1 MAFGRIVLVLS
12 AVLWLPYG
20 VYLCF
25 HPGYLAEAAGVA
37 FTSPTGSTEIR
48 AMYGGLQTAVGIL
61 ALIGCLSA
69 SLQRTALVALVVL
82 CAGLGV
88 TRLLGAL
95 ADGGFSS
102 YTNMALG
109 FEWVEVALITWALRR
124 APVP

>member
-1 MAFGRIVLVLS
+1 M
-12 AVLWLPYG
+12 
-20 VYLCF
+20 
-25 HPGYLAEAAGVA
+25 
-37 FTSPTGSTEIR
+37 
-48 AMYGGLQTAVGIL
+48 
-61 ALIGCLSA
+61 IGCLSA

-124 APVP
+124 TAAA